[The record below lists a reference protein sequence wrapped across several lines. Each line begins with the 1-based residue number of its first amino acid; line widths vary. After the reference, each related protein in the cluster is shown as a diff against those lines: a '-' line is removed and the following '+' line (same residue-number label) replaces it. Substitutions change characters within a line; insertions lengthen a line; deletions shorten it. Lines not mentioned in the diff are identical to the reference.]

1 MIEARTDR
9 MSVRAFLY
17 TENPT
22 LGVGFREAYS
32 YEYEKETPFDIINLR
47 PGSLRNYIKRRK
59 VDERQT

>member
-1 MIEARTDR
+1 